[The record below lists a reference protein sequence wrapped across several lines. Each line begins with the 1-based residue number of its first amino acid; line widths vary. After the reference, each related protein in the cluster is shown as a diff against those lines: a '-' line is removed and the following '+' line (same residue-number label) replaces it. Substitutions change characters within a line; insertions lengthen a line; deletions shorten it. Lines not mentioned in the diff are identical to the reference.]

1 MHQANRI
8 ARLVAAG
15 IVRAVDPNAEN
26 PDEAAGI
33 AGFPVGFAGNVGFM
47 GRELSAEAGSPVPLF
62 GDRLRF
68 GTASSGLGR

>member
-15 IVRAVDPNAEN
+15 IARAIDPSAEN

-33 AGFPVGFAGNVGFM
+33 AGFPVGFACNVGFM
-47 GRELSAEAGSPVPLF
+47 GSELSAEAGSTVPLL
-62 GDRLRF
+62 GDWLRF